1 MQAGTFRNSMAQN
14 KFFEVEMKKVLLS
27 FCCVAA
33 VVLLAANTYSQAI
46 DMIMDGTLDDN
57 SASADKSNTE
67 TPAED
72 LSNSESDSEG
82 GSILEYIKKPL
93 SFLFSADDEV
103 VSEDGKKETFLE
115 KSVRMAGEGSL
126 TDQMNLGYMYLY
138 GTNGVEQN
146 YDKAFYYYELAANQK
161 DPIALNNL
169 GSFYFNGIGTKR
181 DIAKATEYFKKAAE
195 LGEDNAATN
204 LAFIY
209 LTGGHKD
216 LARST
221 QAVKLFDFAAEK
233 GNNIAKFML
242 GYAYLKGFTV
252 QKDYYKAFSL
262 IKAAADKGS
271 LLDEAQLTLGYM
283 YVHGYGTVQNYAN
296 GITYFK
302 AAMNQGNT
310 DAYSLLA
317 DTYLEGRLVPQNV
330 IMAHALLNLAAAE
343 GIDGAAEKR
352 DKIGAKMKLEMLM
365 QAQNMA
371 NEFKPHPSPLTLYVQ
386 QTYGYNIRSYINNN
400 MIVDEKDE
408 IKKVP
413 VPVTPKKS
421 RGASLL

>member
-1 MQAGTFRNSMAQN
+1 
-14 KFFEVEMKKVLLS
+14 MKKVLLS
-27 FCCVAA
+27 LCCVVA
-33 VVLLAANTYSQAI
+33 VVLWVTKAYSQAI

-57 SASADKSNTE
+57 SALADKNNTE
-67 TPAED
+67 TFTED
-72 LSNSESDSEG
+72 LSNDESESED

-93 SFLFSADDEV
+93 SFLFSAEDEV

-216 LARST
+216 LSRSA

-252 QKDYYKAFSL
+252 KKDYYKAFSL

-271 LLDEAQLTLGYM
+271 LLDEAQLTLGHMFVY
-283 YVHGYGTVQNYAN
+283 GYGTVQNYAN
-296 GITYFK
+296 GVTYFK

-317 DTYLEGRLVPQNV
+317 DTYLAGKLVPQDV
-330 IMAHALLNLAAAE
+330 IMAHALLNLAASE
-343 GIDGAAEKR
+343 GIDGAAERR
-352 DKIGAKMKLEMLM
+352 DKIGAGMKLEMLM
-365 QAQNMA
+365 QAQKMA
-371 NEFKPHPSPLTLYVQ
+371 DEFKPHPSPLTLYVQ

-400 MIVDEKDE
+400 MINNGKEE
-408 IKKVP
+408 FKKVP
-413 VPVTPKKS
+413 VPVKPKKS
-421 RGASLL
+421 SGAVLL